1 MIKLFKNDLP
11 NHLIINEDIAID
23 TETMGLN
30 LYRDRLCLLQISDS
44 KGNAYVIKFI
54 DKDYNAPNLKKLLL
68 NDSITK
74 IFHFARFDLAMIKIH
89 LNITLNNIFCT
100 KIASKLVR
108 TYSDHHGLKKLC
120 YEFLNVN
127 LSKQE
132 QSSYWGGDEIS
143 DDQLKYAA
151 SDVLYLHQLRDIL
164 TKMLET
170 ESRYDIAKDY
180 FSFLNKIVGLD
191 ILGFEAS
198 QIFEH

>member
-1 MIKLFKNDLP
+1 
-11 NHLIINEDIAID
+11 
-23 TETMGLN
+23 
-30 LYRDRLCLLQISDS
+30 
-44 KGNAYVIKFI
+44 
-54 DKDYNAPNLKKLLL
+54 
-68 NDSITK
+68 
-74 IFHFARFDLAMIKIH
+74 MIKIH

-120 YEFLNVN
+120 DEFLNVN

-132 QSSYWGGDEIS
+132 QSSYWGGDKIS

-164 TKMLET
+164 IKMLKT

-180 FSFLNKIVGLD
+180 FSFLNKIVELD